1 MNDQPAAGAAEAA
14 AGAGALPADPSFAL
28 GEALPP
34 ALLYRRCD
42 PAELPFDLCSELDE
56 APGLIGQER
65 AVEALN
71 FAMRIRGKGYN
82 VYALGASGTG
92 RHTMIEELLRAKA
105 ASEPTPPDWCYVN
118 NFDDPQL
125 PRRLQLPPGRG
136 AVLADAM
143 KKLVAELR
151 AALPAAFERDEYRA
165 RHEAIEQQFK
175 QRSEEAFGAL
185 QRRAEGQNITV
196 LRTPM
201 GLALAP
207 TRDGKVLAPE
217 LFNELPQAERERI
230 QHEIEGIQSELET
243 VMRQVPLWEREHRD
257 AVQVLNRETTG
268 FAIAN
273 LMEEMRQGYSD
284 LPEVARYLDAVERH
298 IKENADDFLPSAA
311 PEASAAGGPM
321 PAPIMRDMEEARFR
335 RYRVNV
341 IVDNSGQHGAPVI
354 YEDNPTHQTLVGRVE
369 HLARFGALVT
379 DFNLLVGGALHRAN
393 GGYLLLDAVK
403 LLTGNLGWASLKRA
417 LEAGQ
422 IRIETLEQ
430 LLSMASTV
438 SLAAEPIP
446 LDVRVVLVG
455 PPALYYLLAANDEEF
470 GDLFKI
476 AADFEDRVERT
487 PETTLLYARL
497 ICSMT
502 AREKLRPLDREAVA
516 RVIEQAARLA
526 GDSAKL
532 SASVRSFIDL
542 LRESDQFAID
552 VGKDVVGLA
561 EVQAA
566 IDAQIRRGDR
576 IYRRLQEEIGRGT
589 IRIETDGEEIGQVN
603 GLSVISFGGAA
614 FGQPS
619 RITAQVRLG
628 RGEVVDIEREVA
640 LGGPLHSK
648 GVLILSGFLGG
659 RFGRNRP
666 LSLNASLVFEQSYGG
681 VDGDSASAA
690 ELFALLSALAEAPIK
705 QSFALTGSVDQR
717 GQIQAIGGV
726 NEKIEGFFDS
736 CRITGFTGRQG
747 VIIPAS
753 NVKHLMLRRDVV
765 AATEEGRFNI
775 WPIDTVDQGLELLTG
790 IPAGK
795 PDAEGNYP
803 EGSLNQRIAARLD
816 AFAAK
821 AAEIAHLASGMGG
834 RPEAHR

>member
-1 MNDQPAAGAAEAA
+1 MINQRLVPPGGGSRGARLRDAV
-14 AGAGALPADPSFAL
+14 FAL
-28 GEALPP
+28 GHALPP

-42 PAELPFDLCSELDE
+42 PAELPFELCSELEE

-71 FAMRIRGKGYN
+71 FAVRIRAKGYN

-92 RHTMIEELLRAKA
+92 RHSMVEDLLRHRAET
-105 ASEPTPPDWCYVN
+105 EPTPPDWCYVN
-118 NFDDPQL
+118 NFDDPQQPRILRL
-125 PRRLQLPPGRG
+125 PAGNG
-136 AVLADAM
+136 AGFATAM
-143 KKLVAELR
+143 KELVTELR

-165 RHEAIEQQFK
+165 RREAIEQQFK
-175 QRSEEAFGAL
+175 QRSEAAFGAL
-185 QRRAEGQNITV
+185 QSRAEGKNITL

-217 LFNELPQAERERI
+217 LFNQLPTAERESL
-230 QHEIEGIQSELET
+230 QHEIEAIQTDLEAI
-243 VMRQVPLWEREHRD
+243 MRQVPLWEREHRD
-257 AVQVLNRETTG
+257 AVQALNRETTG
-268 FAIAN
+268 FAIAH
-273 LMEEMRQGYSD
+273 LMAETRGGYSD
-284 LPEVARYLDAVERH
+284 HPEVASYLDAVERD
-298 IKENADDFLPSAA
+298 IKENVDDFLAPVAPPT
-311 PEASAAGGPM
+311 PEAGPPM
-321 PAPIMRDMEEARFR
+321 PAPIIRDIEDTRFR
-335 RYRVNV
+335 RYQVNV
-341 IVDNSGQHGAPVI
+341 IVDNSEQHGAPVI
-354 YEDNPTHQTLVGRVE
+354 YEDNPTHQSLVGRVE
-369 HLARFGALVT
+369 HLARFGALIT
-379 DFNLLVGGALHRAN
+379 DFNLLVAGALHRAN
-393 GGYLLLDAVK
+393 GGYLVLDAQK
-403 LLTGNLGWASLKRA
+403 LLTGYFGWPSLKRA
-417 LEAGQ
+417 LDAGQ

-430 LLSMASTV
+430 ALSVASTV
-438 SLAAEPIP
+438 SLAPEPIP
-446 LDVRVVLVG
+446 LDIKVVLVG
-455 PPALYYLLAANDEEF
+455 PPTLYYLLSANDEDF
-470 GDLFKI
+470 ADLFKI

-497 ICSMT
+497 ICAMT
-502 AREKLRPLDREAVA
+502 PREKLRPLDRAAVA
-516 RVIEQAARLA
+516 RIIEQAARLA
-526 GDSAKL
+526 GDSDKL
-532 SASVRSFIDL
+532 SASMRAFADL
-542 LRESDQFAID
+542 LRESDQFAKD
-552 VGKDVVGLA
+552 AGKAVVGEA

-566 IDAQIRRGDR
+566 IDAQFRRGDR
-576 IYRRLQEEIGRGT
+576 IYRRLQEEIGKKT
-589 IRIETDGEEIGQVN
+589 IRIETDGEEIGQLN
-603 GLSVISFGGAA
+603 GLSVISLGGLS

-619 RITAQVRLG
+619 RITARVRLG
-628 RGEVVDIEREVA
+628 RGEVVDIEREVE

-659 RFGRNRP
+659 RFGKNRP

-753 NVKHLMLRRDVV
+753 NVRHLMLRRDVV
-765 AATEEGRFNI
+765 AAAEEGKFAI
-775 WPIDTVDQGLELLTG
+775 WPIDTVDQGIELLTG
-790 IPAGK
+790 IPAGE

-803 EGSLNQRIAARLD
+803 EGTLNRRIAARLD

-821 AAEIAHLASGMGG
+821 AAELARLASASGG
-834 RPEAHR
+834 RP

>member
-1 MNDQPAAGAAEAA
+1 MNDQPASPAADA
-14 AGAGALPADPSFAL
+14 AGGPQPAGPGFAL
-28 GEALPP
+28 GEALAPS
-34 ALLYRRCD
+34 LLYRRCD
-42 PAELPFDLCSELDE
+42 PSELPFELCSELEE

-71 FAMRIRGKGYN
+71 FAVRMRAKGYN

-92 RHTMIEELLRAKA
+92 RHGMVEDLLRQRA
-105 ASEPTPPDWCYVN
+105 ENQPTPPDWCYVN

-125 PRRLQLPPGRG
+125 PRSLKLPSGRG
-136 AVLADAM
+136 AGLAAAM
-143 KKLVAELR
+143 KRLVDELR
-151 AALPAAFERDEYRA
+151 AALPAAFERDENRA
-165 RHEAIEQQFK
+165 RREAIEQEFK
-175 QRSEEAFGAL
+175 QKSEASFGAL
-185 QRRAEGQNITV
+185 QKRAAKQNITL

-217 LFNELPQAERERI
+217 LFSQLPAAEREQI
-230 QHEIEGIQSELET
+230 QHEIASIQADLEAI
-243 VMRQVPLWEREHRD
+243 MRQVPQWEREHRD
-257 AVQVLNRETTG
+257 AVQALNRETAG
-268 FAIAN
+268 FAIAH
-273 LMEEMRQGYSD
+273 LMEELRRAYGEI
-284 LPEVARYLDAVERH
+284 PEVTPYFDAVERD
-298 IKENADDFLPSAA
+298 IKENVDDFLTPAA
-311 PEASAAGGPM
+311 QPAPDGGPPM
-321 PAPIMRDMEEARFR
+321 PAAILHDIEDTRFR
-335 RYRVNV
+335 RYQVNV
-341 IVDNSGQHGAPVI
+341 IVDNSAQHGAPVI

-379 DFNLLVGGALHRAN
+379 DFNLLAAGALHRAN
-393 GGYLLLDAVK
+393 GGYLVLDAQK
-403 LLTGNLGWASLKRA
+403 LLTGNYGWPSLKRA
-417 LEAGQ
+417 LNAGQ

-430 LLSMASTV
+430 ALSVASTV
-438 SLAAEPIP
+438 SLTPEPIP
-446 LDVRVVLVG
+446 LDLKVVLVG
-455 PPALYYLLAANDEEF
+455 PPALYYMLSSQDEDF

-497 ICSMT
+497 ICAMT
-502 AREKLRPLDREAVA
+502 RREKLRPFARDAVA
-516 RVIEQAARLA
+516 RIIEQAARLA
-526 GDSAKL
+526 GDSDKL
-532 SASVRSFIDL
+532 STSMRAFLDL
-542 LRESDQFAID
+542 LSEADQFAED
-552 VGKDVVGLA
+552 GGKEVVGEA

-566 IDAQIRRGDR
+566 LDAQFRRGDR
-576 IYRRLQEEIGRGT
+576 IYRRLQEEIGRKT
-589 IRIETDGEEIGQVN
+589 IRIETGGEQIGQVN
-603 GLSVISFGGAA
+603 GLSVISLGNLA

-659 RFGRNRP
+659 RFGKNRP

-726 NEKIEGFFDS
+726 NEKIEGFFDT
-736 CRITGFTGRQG
+736 CRITGFTGHQG

-753 NVKHLMLRRDVV
+753 NVKHLMLRSDVV
-765 AATEEGRFNI
+765 AAAKEGRFRV
-775 WPIDTVDQGLELLTG
+775 WPIDTVDQGIELLTG
-790 IPAGK
+790 IPAGE

-803 EGSLNQRIAARLD
+803 EGTLNQRIAARLD

-821 AAEIAHLASGMGG
+821 AAELGHLASGEGN
-834 RPEAHR
+834 RA

>member
-1 MNDQPAAGAAEAA
+1 MNDQPAAPAAD
-14 AGAGALPADPSFAL
+14 ADRGFAL
-28 GEALPP
+28 GHALAP

-42 PAELPFDLCSELDE
+42 PAELPFELCSELEE
-56 APGLIGQER
+56 APGLIGQDR
-65 AVEALN
+65 AVEALD
-71 FAMRIRGKGYN
+71 FAVRIRAKGYN

-92 RHTMIEELLRAKA
+92 RHGMVEDLLRHRAEK
-105 ASEPTPPDWCYVN
+105 EPTPPDWCYVN
-118 NFDDPQL
+118 NFDDAQL
-125 PRRLQLPPGRG
+125 PRRLLLPSGRG
-136 AVLADAM
+136 AGLAAAM
-143 KKLVAELR
+143 KRLVDELR
-151 AALPAAFERDEYRA
+151 AALPAAFERDENRA
-165 RHEAIEQQFK
+165 RREAVEQQFK
-175 QRSEEAFGAL
+175 QKSEAAFGAL
-185 QRRAEGQNITV
+185 QQRAEQKNIT
-196 LRTPM
+196 LMRTPM

-217 LFNELPQAERERI
+217 LFSQLPAAERESI
-230 QHEIEGIQSELET
+230 QHEIEAIQAELET
-243 VMRQVPLWEREHRD
+243 IMRQVPQWEREHRD
-257 AVQVLNRETTG
+257 AVQALNRETAG
-268 FAIAN
+268 FAIAH
-273 LMEEMRQGYSD
+273 LMEELRRAYSE
-284 LPEVARYLDAVERH
+284 LPEVAPYFDAVERD
-298 IKENADDFLPSAA
+298 IKENVDDFLTPAA
-311 PEASAAGGPM
+311 PAPPEAGPPM
-321 PAPIMRDMEEARFR
+321 PAAILHDIEDTRFR
-335 RYRVNV
+335 RYQVNV
-341 IVDNSGQHGAPVI
+341 IVDNSAQHGAPVI
-354 YEDNPTHQTLVGRVE
+354 YEDNPTHQSLVGRVE

-379 DFNLLVGGALHRAN
+379 DFTLLVAGALHRAN
-393 GGYLLLDAVK
+393 GGYLVLDAQK
-403 LLTGNLGWASLKRA
+403 LVAGYYGWPSLKRA
-417 LEAGQ
+417 LDAGQ

-430 LLSMASTV
+430 ALSVASTV
-438 SLAAEPIP
+438 SLRPEPIP
-446 LDVRVVLVG
+446 LDLKVVLVG
-455 PPALYYLLAANDEEF
+455 PPQLYYLLSAQDEDF

-497 ICSMT
+497 ICAMT
-502 AREKLRPLDREAVA
+502 TRDKLRPLDRAAVA
-516 RVIEQAARLA
+516 RIIEQAARLA
-526 GDSAKL
+526 GDSDKL
-532 SASVRSFIDL
+532 SASVRAFDDL
-542 LRESDQFAID
+542 LHEADQFASD
-552 VGKDVVGLA
+552 SGKAVIGDT

-566 IDAQIRRGDR
+566 IDAQFRRGDR
-576 IYRRLQEEIGRGT
+576 IYRRLQEEIGRKT

-603 GLSVISFGGAA
+603 GLSVISLGTLA

-659 RFGRNRP
+659 RFGKNRP

-753 NVKHLMLRRDVV
+753 NVNHLMLRRDVV
-765 AATEEGRFNI
+765 AAAEEGQFKI
-775 WPIDTVDQGLELLTG
+775 YPIDTVDQGLELLTG
-790 IPAGK
+790 TPAGQ
-795 PDAEGNYP
+795 PDAGGDYP
-803 EGSLNQRIAARLD
+803 PGTLNQRIAARLD

-821 AAEIAHLASGMGG
+821 AAELARAISGAGG
-834 RPEAHR
+834 RP